1 MIDDH
6 SNRLPT
12 ISSIITL
19 LISVFHLC
27 SGFTEF
33 IHFFFIHLSCDYYR
47 MIDQGC
53 LIDRWYQMSDWINF
67 DFFFGSSLSS
77 LTTIITCSID
87 QEKKDHHQF
96 DLILIWSIT
105 PEEKEWKNFK
115 NFIYHSNFVFFLSHI
130 ITCRFCAIFF
140 LFGANITTTIEM

>member
-1 MIDDH
+1 MIADH
-6 SNRLPT
+6 FIDYHIVDKCFSCMFR
-12 ISSIITL
+12 
-19 LISVFHLC
+19 FHRVH
-27 SGFTEF
+27 SF
-33 IHFFFIHLSCDYYR
+33 FFFIHLSCDYYR

-77 LTTIITCSID
+77 LTTIIISIK
-87 QEKKDHHQF
+87 KKDHHQF
-96 DLILIWSIT
+96 DLILSWST
-105 PEEKEWKNFK
+105 PEKEWKNFK